1 MHGWLSLS
9 FVLSQFFLMTKNDV
23 AIFVPRFTWFLGRFT
38 ISEKIAH
45 CMHASEIVAD
55 GCTTFEELPTAP

>member
-1 MHGWLSLS
+1 MCWCELHESTS
-9 FVLSQFFLMTKNDV
+9 KNDV
-23 AIFVPRFTWFLGRFT
+23 VIFVPRFTWFLGCFT

-45 CMHASEIVAD
+45 CAASEIVAD